1 MKKNKAALVLFGGGS
16 KQFEN
21 NSMASSSCST
31 CMMNKSSFAPRVIN
45 CKKELMFSYS
55 SLVDKLP
62 VHRNSFS
69 LSADF
74 SKSRLLLSHEK
85 SVKWKQ
91 TQQLPLRNSIQ
102 CWAVETQS
110 TPSFTIG
117 KKFQLDDVIEAQQF
131 DRDILNAIFEVAR
144 EMEKIEK
151 HSPGSPILKGY
162 LMATLFYEPSTR
174 TRLSFESAMKRLGG
188 EVLTTENAREFSS
201 AAKGETLEDTI
212 RTVEGYSDIIVMRH
226 FESGA
231 ARRAATTAVIPV
243 INAGDGPGQHPT
255 QALLD
260 VYTIEREIGKLD
272 GIKVGLVGDLAN
284 GRTVRSLAYLLAKY
298 QDVKIYFVSPGVVK
312 MKDDIKD
319 YLTSQGVEWEESAD
333 LMEVASKCDVVYQ
346 TRIQRER
353 FGERTDLYEEARGKY
368 IVDQNVLQVM
378 EKHAVVLHPLPR
390 LDEITVDVDADP
402 RAAYFRQAKNGLYI
416 RMALLKLLLVG
427 W

>member
-1 MKKNKAALVLFGGGS
+1 MA
-16 KQFEN
+16 
-21 NSMASSSCST
+21 ASSSLFSCSIQGMMSFQKTKT
-31 CMMNKSSFAPRVIN
+31 CY
-45 CKKELMFSYS
+45 KEFQCSYS
-55 SLVDKLP
+55 DP
-62 VHRNSFS
+62 VCKQFGH
-69 LSADF
+69 
-74 SKSRLLLSHEK
+74 SKSMYLTHSRLLPNEKLSKCELAVK
-85 SVKWKQ
+85 FSQENETLCWPLKIENSLSYSV
-91 TQQLPLRNSIQ
+91 
-102 CWAVETQS
+102 
-110 TPSFTIG
+110 G

-131 DRDILNAIFEVAR
+131 DRDILSAIFEVAR
-144 EMEKIEK
+144 GMEKIEK
-151 HSPGSPILKGY
+151 NSPGSQILKGY

-201 AAKGETLEDTI
+201 AAKGETLEDSI

-231 ARRAATTAVIPV
+231 AKRAAATAGIPV

-272 GIKVGLVGDLAN
+272 GIKVALVGDLAN
-284 GRTVRSLAYLLAKY
+284 GRTVRSLAYLLTRY
-298 QDVKIYFVSPGVVK
+298 TDVKIYFVSPDAVK
-312 MKDDIKD
+312 MKNDIKD
-319 YLTSQGVEWEESAD
+319 YLTSKKVEWEESAD
-333 LMEVASKCDVVYQ
+333 LMEVASKCDILYQ

-353 FGERTDLYEEARGKY
+353 FGERIDLYEEARGKY
-368 IVDQNVLQVM
+368 IVDRRVLEVM
-378 EKHAVVLHPLPR
+378 QKHAVVMHPLPR
-390 LDEITVDVDADP
+390 LDEITVEVDADP

>member
-1 MKKNKAALVLFGGGS
+1 M
-16 KQFEN
+16 
-21 NSMASSSCST
+21 SSSPLFSMST
-31 CMMNKSSFAPRVIN
+31 MKRDSFVMKTITSNKEFKFNVSNSF
-45 CKKELMFSYS
+45 
-55 SLVDKLP
+55 DKLP
-62 VHRNSFS
+62 VTSPT
-69 LSADF
+69 
-74 SKSRLLLSHEK
+74 LLLTGENSL
-85 SVKWKQ
+85 KWGQ
-91 TQQLPLRNSIQ
+91 NESLLRNRMQ
-102 CWAVETQS
+102 CCAVEVKNM
-110 TPSFTIG
+110 PGYPMG
-117 KKFQLDDVIEAQQF
+117 KKFELDDVIEAQQF
-131 DRDILNAIFEVAR
+131 DRETLNAIFEVAK
-144 EMEKIEK
+144 EMENIKK
-151 HSPGSPILKGY
+151 NSPGSQILKGY

-231 ARRAATTAVIPV
+231 AKRAAATAGIPI

-272 GIKVGLVGDLAN
+272 GIRVGLVGDLAN
-284 GRTVRSLAYLLAKY
+284 GRTVRSLAYLLAEY
-298 QDVKIYFVSPGVVK
+298 QDVKIYFVSPDVVK
-312 MKDDIKD
+312 MKDDIKK
-319 YLTSQGVEWEESAD
+319 YLTRRGVEWEESGD

-353 FGERTDLYEEARGKY
+353 FGERINLYEEARGKY
-368 IVDQNVLQVM
+368 IVDENVLKVM
-378 EKHAVVLHPLPR
+378 QSHAVVMHPLPR

>member
-1 MKKNKAALVLFGGGS
+1 
-16 KQFEN
+16 
-21 NSMASSSCST
+21 MATST
-31 CMMNKSSFAPRVIN
+31 WLSPCLLNERSIIN
-45 CKKELMFSYS
+45 CYTGLVCNYS
-55 SLVDKLP
+55 SLFEKQNFCTKPISASAGVKLI
-62 VHRNSFS
+62 RNGIRCST
-69 LSADF
+69 L
-74 SKSRLLLSHEK
+74 E
-85 SVKWKQ
+85 
-91 TQQLPLRNSIQ
+91 I
-102 CWAVETQS
+102 ES
-110 TPSFTIG
+110 TPSFSIG

-131 DRDILNAIFEVAR
+131 DREILSAIFEVAR

-151 HSPGSPILKGY
+151 NSPGSQILKGY

-231 ARRAATTAVIPV
+231 ARRAAVTASIPI

-260 VYTIEREIGKLD
+260 VYTIDREIGKLD
-272 GIKVGLVGDLAN
+272 SIRVALVGDLAN

-298 QDVKIYFVSPGVVK
+298 QDVTIYFVSPDV
-312 MKDDIKD
+312 DDIKD
-319 YLTSQGVEWEESAD
+319 YLTSKGVKWEESAD

-353 FGERTDLYEEARGKY
+353 FGERIDLYEEARGKY
-368 IVDQNVLQVM
+368 IVDREVLNVMQ
-378 EKHAVVLHPLPR
+378 KHAVVMHPLPR

-416 RMALLKLLLVG
+416 RMTLLKLLLVG